1 MLRQN
6 TTKRA
11 ADHGWFIRLACLAL
25 VFGAAATAHSE
36 TNDAGWTVIEAAVDV
51 RTVYVDS
58 EAGDDRHDGLDRSQ
72 PVRTLARG
80 KALLRDGHGDR
91 LLLRA
96 GRTWR
101 ESFGIWRLSGRSA
114 RQPMLIGAYGEGDR
128 PRIVVSDEH
137 VLNAIGKAAGNL
149 AIVGIAMIAE
159 GRDRTN
165 PVGIRW
171 VHAGD
176 NLLLEDNVIDGFATN
191 VIIMGGDA
199 RLSNVTLRRNIIIN
213 AHALYETPDK
223 RPHSS
228 GIFAD
233 DIDGLVIEQN
243 VFDHNGWH
251 ATVDGAEAT
260 IFNHNLYLNNGNR
273 ETIVRDNVIS
283 RASSHGL
290 NLRCGGVAE
299 DNLLYGNA
307 LGMQL
312 GGGTHPTAGGVEI
325 AVRRNVILASRD
337 IGDAPRGFGMA
348 IANIRQGVIEHNVI
362 ANPASKADMTR
373 GIGLVGAAQ
382 GKYGDA
388 TVGVRKLTIRE
399 NVVYECDIALMLEG
413 EVFEDVRFEGN
424 HMTTTSQA
432 RRLVHQE
439 PTTKGL
445 AGLTFSGNVYHH
457 PLGDRMW
464 LRMSDRAR
472 LTWGDWRQATDE
484 ADGHWR
490 VVEYPQPSIEPHD
503 IAGQASFEEFIHR
516 LTTRPRGTWDESQ
529 SAREMCHAVLQRG
542 FGVKLGDS
550 PTPEAPR

>member
-1 MLRQN
+1 MRTLRHNSTMMRCRVLLPVVMLSLLLAS
-6 TTKRA
+6 A
-11 ADHGWFIRLACLAL
+11 ARG
-25 VFGAAATAHSE
+25 E
-36 TNDAGWTVIEAAVDV
+36 TNDAGWTVLEFAADA

-58 EAGDDRHDGLDRSQ
+58 ETGDDRHSGLDRSR

-80 KALLRDGHGDR
+80 KAMLRDGHGDR

-101 ESFGIWRLSGRSA
+101 ESFGEWRLSGRSA

-128 PRIVVSDEH
+128 PRIVVGDRHGLDAS
-137 VLNAIGKAAGNL
+137 GKAAANL
-149 AIVGIAMIAE
+149 AIVGLAFVAE
-159 GRDRTN
+159 GRNRTN

-191 VIIMGGDA
+191 VIVMGGDA
-199 RLSNVTLRRNIIIN
+199 RLSNVTMRRNIIIN

-223 RPHSS
+223 RPHSQ

-273 ETIVRDNVIS
+273 DVAVRDNLIS

-290 NLRCGGVAE
+290 NLRCGGIAE

-348 IANIRQGVIEHNVI
+348 IANIRRGVIEHNVI

-373 GIGLVGAAQ
+373 GIGLVGEAK

-399 NVVYECDIALMLEG
+399 NVIYEFDIALMLEG
-413 EVFEDVRFEGN
+413 EVFEDVRFEN
-424 HMTTTSQA
+424 NRMTTTSTA

-439 PTTKGL
+439 PTDRGL
-445 AGLTFSGNVYHH
+445 EGLMFSGNVYHH
-457 PLGDRMW
+457 PLDDRMW
-464 LRMSDRAR
+464 LRLSDRAR
-472 LTWGDWRQATDE
+472 LKWRDWRQATGE
-484 ADGHWR
+484 TDGRWQ
-490 VVEYPQPSIEPHD
+490 VVEYPQPSIEPHEV
-503 IAGQASFEEFIHR
+503 AEMPSFDAWINH
-516 LTTRPRGTWDESQ
+516 LATRPRGTWD
-529 SAREMCHAVLQRG
+529 ARHSVRAVCDAVLRTG
-542 FGVKLGDS
+542 FGMELGEPRDGDA
-550 PTPEAPR
+550 AP